1 MFKRLMSKKLM
12 GHAASAT
19 HDDDNEPHVTP
30 LPVYFAVFGALIF
43 LTVVTVGVSLLGLP
57 PVESLIVAM
66 LVATVKAL
74 VVALWFM
81 HLISE
86 ERFYG
91 FILVSTVFFM
101 GLFFVLVLVDLSGR
115 DASNL
120 EESHSYWQRY
130 SHENPAD
137 KQFLVKPKKAEH
149 GSGHEAA
156 PAAEGSH

>member
-1 MFKRLMSKKLM
+1 MFKRLMSKKLLTD
-12 GHAASAT
+12 AASAT
-19 HDDDNEPHVTP
+19 HGDDNEPHVTP
-30 LPVYFAVFGALIF
+30 LPVYFAVFGALLV

-57 PVESLIVAM
+57 PVESFIVAM

-74 VVALWFM
+74 IVSLWFM

-86 ERFYG
+86 DRFYG

-101 GLFFVLVLVDLSGR
+101 GLFFVLTLVDLSGR
-115 DASNL
+115 DASNI

-137 KQFLVKPKKAEH
+137 KQFLVKPKKA
-149 GSGHEAA
+149 GHEEA
-156 PAAEGSH
+156 PAAEEAH